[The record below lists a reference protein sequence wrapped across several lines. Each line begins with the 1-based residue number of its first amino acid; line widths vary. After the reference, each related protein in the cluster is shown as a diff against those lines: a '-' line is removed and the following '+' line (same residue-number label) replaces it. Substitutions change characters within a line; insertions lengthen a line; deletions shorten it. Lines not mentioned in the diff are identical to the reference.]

1 MLPFNCHGIDLPV
14 SIEWISPMS
23 LTTAIIFE
31 GLVMKVFKGIAKPK
45 LVGET
50 LRQLLAQ
57 A

>member
-1 MLPFNCHGIDLPV
+1 MLPVKCHDIDLPV

-31 GLVMKVFKGIAKPK
+31 GLAMKVFKGIAKPK

>member
-1 MLPFNCHGIDLPV
+1 MLPLNCHDIDLPV
-14 SIEWISPMS
+14 SIKWISPMS